1 MSSQIISDQSHPN
14 QTSYCSTMSEK
25 LCLNWND
32 FQAND
37 NTAFGDLREDLELT
51 DVKIALP
58 DFSVD
63 LMKELDEKVKSLM
76 EFSKNLA
83 PNGPTGS
90 KAKICK
96 VCGKEGPGI
105 AIRDHIEANH
115 LEGLIL
121 LAPSGALIAI
131 PTYYWPT
138 PPTFQITLV
147 LNTGLSLSEPL

>member
-1 MSSQIISDQSHPN
+1 MSSQIISDQSLPN

-25 LCLNWND
+25 LCLKWND
-32 FQAND
+32 FQEND

-63 LMKELDEKVKSLM
+63 LMKELDESEIVDGIQRKPGAKWST
-76 EFSKNLA
+76 
-83 PNGPTGS
+83 TGS

-96 VCGKEGPGI
+96 VCGKEGAGI
-105 AIRDHIEANH
+105 AIRDYIEANH

-121 LAPSGALIAI
+121 SFCIQLCLCSILK
-131 PTYYWPT
+131 
-138 PPTFQITLV
+138 
-147 LNTGLSLSEPL
+147 N